1 MPTTTPW
8 GKSQTK
14 QTYIR
19 GINFY
24 STSSHGGIHVSEKLN
39 QKIHVTWR
47 NDNGWYEEDCE
58 WAIVGISFPEI
69 CSKEELELAHKT
81 AKEYFPHEYEIALGI
96 IVLPSESAKLR
107 EELFYELHKDDYIVL
122 SAITHDKE
130 FVKVIAGKGGRLIN
144 GMYPDDTKEFLVPTE
159 EYNNRY
165 ENFAIDLNRHEEL
178 IEN

>member
-1 MPTTTPW
+1 MATATPW

-39 QKIHVTWR
+39 QKIHLAWR
-47 NDNGWYEEDCE
+47 NLNGWYDEDAE
-58 WAIVGISFPEI
+58 WSIVGISFPEI
-69 CSKEELELAHKT
+69 CGKEELESAHKT
-81 AKEYFPHEYEIALGI
+81 AKEYFPHQYEEVTGI

-107 EELFYELHKDDYIVL
+107 EELFYEKHANDYIVM

-130 FVKVIAGKGGRLIN
+130 FVKVIAGKGGRLEN
-144 GMYPDDTKEFLVPTE
+144 GRYPNDTKEFLVPTE
-159 EYNNRY
+159 EYHNRY

-178 IEN
+178 